1 MIMQST
7 ESFTEKEKY
16 TPWGCEVTESVKAEK
31 DTLCRKFL
39 LLLPTHK
46 SLSRGRSAGW
56 RLRGEGPRS
65 LGKTCWRPL
74 LPDMLDLTCPSGSW
88 SKRFNRV
95 TDTSPRLLPRGGSE
109 SPRTRNGGAPP
120 LGIRQLPFPD
130 PARTPGP
137 PRPPGRAGLPSRG
150 PPAPKPRGPQAR
162 GPRTTPPSDPAA
174 GPPPHLSAGQTQS
187 PDLLSGSRL
196 RKPPPGHP
204 PRAGGGYGGGGC
216 DPNGPLHAP
225 SRAAGGRG
233 ASHARA
239 GTQGRA
245 GGLARGP
252 CSPRTEPREPGTR
265 DSGEGSWGG
274 RSHRGAPPRPR
285 SSPPRRAGASPAGA
299 GPARS
304 TRGAGGGNRT
314 AEAAAPRRP
323 APRRWVRAQPARSA
337 AGGWAVPICGG
348 GGGRSVQELLPVPF
362 LLALRES
369 HPRKVEYGLCFG
381 LGKCG

>member
-1 MIMQST
+1 M
-7 ESFTEKEKY
+7 EVEK
-16 TPWGCEVTESVKAEK
+16 A
-31 DTLCRKFL
+31 
-39 LLLPTHK
+39 
-46 SLSRGRSAGW
+46 
-56 RLRGEGPRS
+56 EGPRS

-74 LPDMLDLTCPSGSW
+74 LPAMLDLTCPSGSW
-88 SKRFNRV
+88 SKRFNPA

-109 SPRTRNGGAPP
+109 SQTTRNVGASP

-130 PARTPGP
+130 PARSPGP
-137 PRPPGRAGLPSRG
+137 PRPPGLAGLPSRG
-150 PPAPKPRGPQAR
+150 PPAPKPHGPQAR

-174 GPPPHLSAGQTQS
+174 GPPPHLLAGQTQS
-187 PDLLSGSRL
+187 PDLLRGSRL

-233 ASHARA
+233 ASHAGA

-245 GGLARGP
+245 GAGSPLSSHRAARAGHPGLRG
-252 CSPRTEPREPGTR
+252 
-265 DSGEGSWGG
+265 GELRGG

-285 SSPPRRAGASPAGA
+285 SSPPRRAGASQAGA

-304 TRGAGGGNRT
+304 TRGAGGGNRA

-323 APRRWVRAQPARSA
+323 APRRRVRAQPARSA

-348 GGGRSVQELLPVPF
+348 QGGALSRTFSQSPSRLLYGK
-362 LLALRES
+362 AA
-369 HPRKVEYGLCFG
+369 PRKSSTVSALV
-381 LGKCG
+381 